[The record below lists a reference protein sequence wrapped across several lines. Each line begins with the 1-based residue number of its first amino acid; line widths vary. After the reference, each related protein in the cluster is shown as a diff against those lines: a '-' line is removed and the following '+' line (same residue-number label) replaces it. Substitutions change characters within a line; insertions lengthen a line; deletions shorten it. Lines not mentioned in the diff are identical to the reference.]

1 MVIKK
6 KGTLSSLQSK
16 ASPEAAPTAGTGFTM
31 PDSVSHIWLAGLGAL
46 AKAQKEGPKLFEA
59 LVAEGTRL
67 QRGGSIRP
75 VAIKPEVEE
84 LKNAAASVSEAV
96 RKHAGENWENLENIF
111 QDRVGKA
118 LEKLGAPG
126 ESRLAEM
133 ERTIDDL
140 RARISKLEAEAK
152 PKATAKPAAKRK
164 TRPREADKSRAEA

>member
-1 MVIKK
+1 MAVKK

-16 ASPEAAPTAGTGFTM
+16 SGPKAAPTPGAGFTI

-59 LVAEGTRL
+59 LIAEGARL
-67 QRGGSIRP
+67 QRGGSINP

-84 LKNAAASVSEAV
+84 LKNAAASVSETV

-111 QDRVGKA
+111 QDRVGRA
-118 LEKLGAPG
+118 LEKLGVPG

-140 RARISKLEAEAK
+140 RARISKLEAKAN
-152 PKATAKPAAKRK
+152 PKTTAKSTATRK
-164 TRPREADKSRAEA
+164 TRPRKTDKSGGVD

>member
-1 MVIKK
+1 LKRW
-6 KGTLSSLQSK
+6 LPRARDCS
-16 ASPEAAPTAGTGFTM
+16 AA
-31 PDSVSHIWLAGLGAL
+31 
-46 AKAQKEGPKLFEA
+46 GPYVLW
-59 LVAEGTRL
+59 RL
-67 QRGGSIRP
+67 NQ
-75 VAIKPEVEE
+75 
-84 LKNAAASVSEAV
+84 KNAAASVSEAV

-164 TRPREADKSRAEA
+164 TRPREADKSTAEA